1 MRVKYG
7 EIPRRETLQKLLSV
21 SFDTPMKN
29 LAVYKF
35 CKAMMAHV
43 DYVENERTKLVQ
55 KYGVQDKD
63 NPLMYFVPK
72 GTEEMKQFQEEF
84 NSVLN
89 MEIEEEVDTLP
100 LSEMDF
106 GDNCSYSQEKADWLN
121 PREIGSIL
129 MFCE

>member
-1 MRVKYG
+1 MRIKYG

-21 SFDTPMKN
+21 SFDTPRKN

-35 CKAMMAHV
+35 CKAMTAYV

-55 KYGVQDKD
+55 KHGVQDKN
-63 NPLMYFVPK
+63 NPLMYFVPQ
-72 GTEEMKQFQEEF
+72 GTEEMKRFQEEF

-89 MEIEEEVDTLP
+89 MEIEEEVKLLP

-106 GDNCSYSQEKADWLN
+106 VDNCSYSQEKADWLN

-129 MFCE
+129 TFCK